1 MALIKT
7 ITLINIYLA
16 NDYPTHPMFV
26 MDVSLEVD
34 VGKKDILITLE
45 KQTTLIEKLK
55 VKLEKVLI

>member
-1 MALIKT
+1 
-7 ITLINIYLA
+7 
-16 NDYPTHPMFV
+16 MFV

>member
-7 ITLINIYLA
+7 ITLINIYLV

-55 VKLEKVLI
+55 VNLEKALI

>member
-1 MALIKT
+1 
-7 ITLINIYLA
+7 
-16 NDYPTHPMFV
+16 
-26 MDVSLEVD
+26 MDVNQDVD

>member
-7 ITLINIYLA
+7 ITLINIYLV

-45 KQTTLIEKLK
+45 KQMILIEK
-55 VKLEKVLI
+55 

>member
-7 ITLINIYLA
+7 ITLINIYLV

-34 VGKKDILITLE
+34 AEKKDILTMQE
-45 KQTTLIEKLK
+45 KQMILIEK
-55 VKLEKVLI
+55 

>member
-45 KQTTLIEKLK
+45 KQTTLIEK
-55 VKLEKVLI
+55 